1 MVHLAQC
8 VCFIKTG
15 NFEKKED
22 AIFWITAQELLL
34 SSSSRIVSG
43 GFAIPSYAAVFW
55 NTPLSK
61 GGGPVLPLTVDPGSH
76 VYVLCAS

>member
-34 SSSSRIVSG
+34 SSSSSIVSA
-43 GFAIPSYAAVFW
+43 GFAILSYVQMFYY
-55 NTPLSK
+55 TPLSK
-61 GGGPVLPLTVDPGSH
+61 GGGPVLHFTVDPDSH
-76 VYVLCAS
+76 VYVLCNS